1 MRLFRFKMIESPMC
15 TFCLKE
21 VGSLEHL
28 LSYCD
33 TINSL
38 NERRRNKITTI
49 KSGVNGKGLGS
60 DPFHLIEI
68 SEREKVNVQG
78 I

>member
-1 MRLFRFKMIESPMC
+1 MF
-15 TFCLKE
+15 
-21 VGSLEHL
+21 
-28 LSYCD
+28 
-33 TINSL
+33 NSL

-68 SEREKVNVQG
+68 PEQEKVNVQG